1 MNRTTSSIGE
11 KMGSFGKL
19 QGLVRGIPGKM
30 PWVMSVMILIVL
42 ALPGC
47 ATDKPSKTTA
57 APPMMP
63 PKQYSTAPSVPF
75 PEAGPQ
81 PASLA
86 PTGSLWA
93 PSGGS
98 LCADIKANK
107 IGDVVTITISEQ
119 SNASK
124 AASTSATREK
134 DLSGQ
139 FSFGGVGV
147 NGGPQKG
154 AVNLGA
160 YNGKFTNGFTGSGA
174 TTQADSM
181 TAYMTATVV
190 DVLPN
195 GNMVIR
201 GSRWT
206 KVNDEMQQTILEGIV
221 RPADITRN
229 NTVLSQNV
237 AEAKIF
243 LVGKGPVAQHQKPG
257 WLGQLMDIVSPF

>member
-1 MNRTTSSIGE
+1 MRGWANYKDLMNS
-11 KMGSFGKL
+11 
-19 QGLVRGIPGKM
+19 IPGKM
-30 PWVMSVMILIVL
+30 PGVVPVMILAILVTS
-42 ALPGC
+42 GC
-47 ATDKPSKTTA
+47 AGTKQDKPA
-57 APPMMP
+57 AANVVIP
-63 PKQYSTAPSVPF
+63 PKQFSTAPGIPY
-75 PEAGPQ
+75 PEPGPQ

-93 PSGGS
+93 SSSGS
-98 LCADIKANK
+98 LFADLKAHK

-124 AASTSATREK
+124 AAATSASRDKEF
-134 DLSGQ
+134 SGQ
-139 FSFGGVGV
+139 FTFAGVGV
-147 NGGPQKG
+147 NGSAQKG
-154 AVNLGA
+154 AVNFGP
-160 YNGKFTNGFTGSGA
+160 YNGKFSNAFTGSGQ

-206 KVNDEMQQTILEGIV
+206 KVNDELQQIVLEGVV

-229 NTVLSQNV
+229 NSVLSQNV

-257 WLGQLMDIVSPF
+257 WLGQILDFVSPF

>member
-1 MNRTTSSIGE
+1 MPSY
-11 KMGSFGKL
+11 GKPL
-19 QGLVRGIPGKM
+19 DLLSTIPAKIPGIM
-30 PWVMSVMILIVL
+30 LVLVVL
-42 ALPGC
+42 ALSGC
-47 ATDKPSKTTA
+47 AGINSNKTA
-57 APPMMP
+57 ASPPVIP
-63 PKQYSTAPSVPF
+63 PKQYSSAPSTPY
-75 PEAGPQ
+75 PEPGPQ
-81 PASLA
+81 PPSLA

-93 PSGGS
+93 SSSGS
-98 LCADIKANK
+98 LFADLRATK

-119 SNASK
+119 STGSK
-124 AASTSATREK
+124 AATTATSK
-134 DLSGQ
+134 DQEFSGQ
-139 FSFGGVGV
+139 FNFGGLGI
-147 NGGPQKG
+147 NGSAQKG
-154 AVNLGA
+154 AVNLGP
-160 YNGKFTNGFTGSGA
+160 YNGSFKRSFTGNGQ

-206 KVNDEMQQTILEGIV
+206 KLNDSLQQIILEGVV
-221 RPADITRN
+221 RPTDITRS

-257 WLGQLMDIVSPF
+257 WLGQLLDFVSPF